1 MPLKFIQGM
10 SLKKSATIVVKRL
23 IDMCGAGKQYGR
35 ILFTDNF
42 YTSLQLMI
50 VLWISFKMFSV
61 ETFRITKKKART
73 IADFP
78 FHKVSNGAFKK
89 VNRGLMRE
97 EDRGIYKNGRLL
109 FNVQATVWKDRK
121 QVGFLHNHK
130 VTKSVSTHTV
140 SRLYQAKR
148 RCIQVIAPF
157 IQPIY
162 AKYYSGVDILDRGIS
177 DWTCTVLTAR
187 YVNRFFLGMGCSD
200 PLIILYCCYSINRSK
215 TRMEEI
221 Q

>member
-23 IDMCGAGKQYGR
+23 IDMCGAGQQYGR

-78 FHKVSNGAFKK
+78 FHNVVAPTAQDRSNYVSASFS
-89 VNRGLMRE
+89 
-97 EDRGIYKNGRLL
+97 LL
-109 FNVQATVWKDRK
+109 CGKFQ
-121 QVGFLHNHK
+121 L
-130 VTKSVSTHTV
+130 
-140 SRLYQAKR
+140 
-148 RCIQVIAPF
+148 
-157 IQPIY
+157 
-162 AKYYSGVDILDRGIS
+162 
-177 DWTCTVLTAR
+177 
-187 YVNRFFLGMGCSD
+187 
-200 PLIILYCCYSINRSK
+200 K
-215 TRMEEI
+215 TF
-221 Q
+221 